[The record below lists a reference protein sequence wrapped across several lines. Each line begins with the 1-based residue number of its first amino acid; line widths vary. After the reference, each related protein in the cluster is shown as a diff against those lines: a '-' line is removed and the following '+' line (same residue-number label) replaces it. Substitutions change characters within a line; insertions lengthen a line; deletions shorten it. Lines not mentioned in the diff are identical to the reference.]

1 MGLLLFDKEILLS
14 YFSNVLFIMDDLFFF
29 LKITKKIN
37 IGLISYP
44 MSSTHDFIMLN
55 QVCY

>member
-14 YFSNVLFIMDDLFFF
+14 YFSNVLFIMDDFFF